1 MLEILEQ
8 REEFK
13 GKSMLDVLLDARLV
27 DGVRSSIDI
36 FSGVD
41 FELSF
46 SFSVAS
52 LLVKVVRSGEGEK
65 ATELLYTLLR
75 LQITSATNS
84 SSSQLNGTASNPS
97 QSILNL
103 DALGYILVLAPHAFS
118 THTTSRFLQTLSLRL
133 SPSPSEPP
141 NPTNIYTTLSKVLR
155 LDEERAFLSL
165 AMLSGM
171 AIAAPNEV
179 ELVVILTLIEGLGR
193 EFGNA
198 GNHL

>member
-1 MLEILEQ
+1 
-8 REEFK
+8 
-13 GKSMLDVLLDARLV
+13 MLDVLLDARLV
-27 DGVRSSIDI
+27 DGARSSIDA

-52 LLVKVVRSGEGEK
+52 LLVKVVRSEEGER
-65 ATELLYTLLR
+65 ATKLLYTLLR
-75 LQITSATNS
+75 LQVATS
-84 SSSQLNGTASNPS
+84 SSTISAAPQLNGTVLNPS
-97 QSILNL
+97 QSVLNL

-118 THTTSRFLQTLSLRL
+118 TDTTLPFFQALSLPN
-133 SPSPSEPP
+133 SPSGPP
-141 NPTNIYTTLSKVLR
+141 NPKDIYAALSRVLR

-171 AIAAPNEV
+171 AIAAPDEV
-179 ELVVILTLIEGLGR
+179 ELVVILALIEGLGR